1 MSTGLVIVSNR
12 LPVSVKKVDGKLQFF
27 PSIGGLA
34 TGLASYAND
43 SRNKWIGWPGI
54 PSDDLTE
61 KDRKQIAEE
70 LLKHNCY
77 PVFLTKKQIND
88 YYNGYCNRLL
98 WPLFHDIKV
107 NKSAWAKEAQYW
119 KAFKRINELFAESV
133 LALSTDGSIVWVH
146 DYQLLL
152 LPSLIHAKRPDDPIG
167 FFLHIPFPQ
176 AKNFAKLADGEALAA
191 GMLGAGLVGFHT
203 KDYVDNFMS
212 TVDHYDLGVTLPHSV
227 VIRNRSV
234 RVQDFPMGIDYEK
247 YTKARRSNEVEEAL
261 QKLKAEYT
269 GQKVVLTVDRL
280 DPSKGLVERA
290 KAYKTL
296 LEQNPQ
302 LHGKVTLIMVVVPS
316 RTEIEEYKLLK
327 EKLEE
332 IINDTIRTFATD
344 TWQPIHYRYEALPFH
359 EVTALYRLADVA
371 FIVPLRDG
379 MNLVAK
385 EYLASKS
392 YQQGVLVLSKT
403 AGAAQELKDAVMVD
417 PKRQDSIVRG
427 LKRAIITP
435 KSKFK
440 EQMKQ
445 MQEHLKVSNVQ
456 TWANDFMDS
465 LRESA
470 PLSARFVTST
480 LTPALKKQLTTEY
493 ATAKK
498 PLLLLDYDG
507 VLAPF
512 HRDPDQASPST
523 RIRNILKKLG
533 DEAVVI
539 VISGRS
545 RTDLEDWLGDLPI
558 SLVAEHGMY
567 TRKATNKKWYGTPY
581 EAPKYWQRI
590 IQPVLEKYAQK
601 APGAFVEA
609 KASSLVWHYRKTTPY
624 YAQKYLIVLKQAL
637 KAYVKKS
644 NLEMRQGN
652 KILEIRPH
660 GVNKGT
666 SAIAWV
672 NKISPDF
679 TLAVGDDYTD
689 EDMFTSLA
697 GDAHTVKV
705 GRGRTAA
712 RYRVQ
717 NTEAVADMLEAFIKV
732 KR

>member
-1 MSTGLVIVSNR
+1 MSGLVIVSNR
-12 LPVSVKKVDGKLQFF
+12 LPVSVKKVDGKLEFF

-34 TGLASYAND
+34 TGLASYAKD

-61 KDRKQIAEE
+61 KDRQEIAKE
-70 LLKHNCY
+70 LLNHNCY
-77 PVFLTKKQIND
+77 PVFLTKKQIDD

-98 WPLFHDIKV
+98 WPLFHDLKV
-107 NKSAWAKEAQYW
+107 NKDAWAKESQFW
-119 KAFKRINELFAESV
+119 KAFQRINELFAESV

-152 LPSLIHAKRPDDPIG
+152 VPSLIHTKRPDDPIG

-176 AKNFAKLADGEALAA
+176 AKNFSKLADGEALAA

-203 KDYVDNFMS
+203 KDYVENFMS

-234 RVQDFPMGIDYEK
+234 RVQDFPMGIDYAK
-247 YTKARRSNEVEEAL
+247 YEKARRSNEVEEAL
-261 QKLKAEYT
+261 VRLKSRYAD
-269 GQKVVLTVDRL
+269 QKVVLTVDRL

-290 KAYKTL
+290 KAYKSL
-296 LEQNPQ
+296 LEQNPH
-302 LHGKVTLIMVVVPS
+302 LHGKVTLVMIVVPS
-316 RTEIEEYKLLK
+316 RTEIEEYKILK
-327 EKLEE
+327 DKLEHIVGE
-332 IINDTIRTFATD
+332 ILAKFATKKWKPVD
-344 TWQPIHYRYEALPFH
+344 YRYEALPFH

-403 AGAAQELKDAVMVD
+403 AGAAQELKEAVMVD

-427 LKRAIITP
+427 LKQAITSP
-435 KSKFK
+435 KNKFK
-440 EQMKQ
+440 EQMKH
-445 MQEHLKVSNVQ
+445 MQEHLKVADVQ
-456 TWANDFMDS
+456 TWASDFMGS

-470 PLSARFVTST
+470 PLSSRFITST
-480 LTPALKKQLTTEY
+480 LTPPLIKRLVNDFS
-493 ATAKK
+493 TAKK

-507 VLAPF
+507 VLASF
-512 HRDPDQASPST
+512 TRNPDQAVPT
-523 RIRNILKKLG
+523 KKVRHLLEKLG
-533 DEAVVI
+533 DKAVVI
-539 VISGRS
+539 IISGRS
-545 RTDLEDWLGDLPI
+545 RNDLELWLGDLPI

-590 IQPVLEKYAQK
+590 IQPIFEKYAQK

-609 KASSLVWHYRKTTPY
+609 KASSLVWHYRKTSPY

-637 KAYVKKS
+637 KSYVKKS

-679 TLAVGDDYTD
+679 TLAIGDDYTD

-697 GDAHTVKV
+697 GDAHTIKV

-717 NTEAVADMLEAFIKV
+717 NVEAVVELLDKLSKAN
-732 KR
+732 R